1 MEILDKEQQEI
12 KENMLV
18 KEGQRLYPNLPIDFI
33 QQLCHDYLL
42 IPDHYDDIYNGK
54 IKLEKAKKRD
64 NQDTINE
71 YLKTAYNEE
80 N

>member
-18 KEGQRLYPNLPIDFI
+18 KEGQKLYPNLPIDFI
-33 QQLCHDYLL
+33 RTLCNDYLRR
-42 IPDHYDDIYNGK
+42 PDHYDDIYNGK
-54 IKLEKAKKRD
+54 IKLEKAKERD